1 MRFPKTLF
9 SIVLALLF
17 FSWNLFAQEKP
28 DRELEIRKNV
38 KLVELGIPPD
48 IPEDLV
54 KQYRSFLPILE
65 DSLKESLTDQPDECF
80 LTLRVNAGFKEVG
93 AAKTKR
99 PLARIAAFRRNSK
112 QEYLG
117 VFILYSYETA
127 GPVNKEETIR
137 YLKKQI
143 LEPAQCHKPATE

>member
-1 MRFPKTLF
+1 MQFPKTLF

-17 FSWNLFAQEKP
+17 FSWSLLAQEKP
-28 DRELEIRKNV
+28 DREVEIHKNV
-38 KLVELGIPPD
+38 KLVELGVSPD

-65 DSLKESLTDQPDECF
+65 DSLKENTTDQSDDCS

-93 AAKTKR
+93 SAKTKR
-99 PLARIAAFRRNSK
+99 PFARIAAYRRNSK
-112 QEYLG
+112 QEYVG
-117 VFILYSYETA
+117 QFILYSYLNS
-127 GPVNKEETIR
+127 GPVNKDETTQ

-143 LEPAQCHKPATE
+143 LEPAECRKAAE